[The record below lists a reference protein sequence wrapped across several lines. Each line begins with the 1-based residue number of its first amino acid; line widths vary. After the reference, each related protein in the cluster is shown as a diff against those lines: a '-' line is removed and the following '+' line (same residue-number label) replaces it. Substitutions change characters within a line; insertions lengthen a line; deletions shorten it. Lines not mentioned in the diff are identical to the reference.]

1 MDWAVA
7 SSPSPE
13 IEAAMIL
20 ALYLRALRL
29 LRADRRNAAALVV
42 GNMLLGVVAVVEPV
56 LFGRVVDALAQGRPP
71 WSIIALWAA
80 LGIGSI
86 AGGAVISLVADR
98 MAHRRRL
105 EAMTEAFDRTMTLPA
120 PFLSEQGSGRII
132 RIMLSGGDALFGLLL
147 AFFREQ
153 QAAAMSLILLIP
165 IAFWMQPVMA
175 SVLLVLA
182 LVYVGFSWLVVGKT
196 EAGQARVEAHH
207 QAVSSRIGDVVA
219 NVGVIQAYTRVRA
232 EGADLR
238 AMTGQLL
245 GAQYPVL
252 SWWALMMV
260 MTRGASTLAMVTLFA
275 VGAMLMGAGRV
286 TVGEIVSFIGFAGV
300 LIARLDQLSAS
311 LARVFVQA
319 PTLQGLFKLMDTR
332 LEQADAPDAEMLTSV
347 RGEIVFDKVSHWFLG
362 THMGVFDIS
371 FRAPAGATVAL
382 VGASG
387 AGKTTLMSL
396 LQRQREPDLGRIT
409 IDGHD
414 IRRVSLTSLR
424 ASIGVVFQ
432 DAGLF
437 NRSIADNLRL
447 AKPGATD
454 AELEA
459 AARAAQVHEAILQKQ
474 GGYGFV
480 IGEQG
485 RLLSGGERQRI
496 AIARAILKDAPI
508 LILDEATSALDTV
521 TEVQVKQALEAA
533 SRGRTTFLIAH
544 RLSTVVDADLI
555 IVMDRGRIVEQGDY
569 QTLMAQGG
577 AFWRLARE
585 GGLIAAA
592 GAPSGK
598 AGTQG
603 A

>member
-1 MDWAVA
+1 
-7 SSPSPE
+7 
-13 IEAAMIL
+13 MIV
-20 ALYLRALRL
+20 ALYIRALRL
-29 LRADRRNAAALVV
+29 LRPDSRTATGLVF
-42 GNMLLGVVAVVEPV
+42 GNVLLGAISVIEPV
-56 LFGRVVDALAQGRPP
+56 LFGRVVDALARGRAA
-71 WSIIALWAA
+71 WSVIALWAA
-80 LGIGSI
+80 LGVVSI
-86 AGGAVISLVADR
+86 AGGAAISLAADR

-105 EAMTEAFDRTMTLPA
+105 AAMTEAFDRTMTLPA

-132 RIMLSGGDALFGLLL
+132 RVMLSGGDALFGLVL

-153 QAAAMSLILLIP
+153 QAAAMSLVLLIP

-182 LVYVGFSWLVVGKT
+182 LAYVGFSWLVVGKT

-275 VGAMLMGAGRV
+275 AGTMLLSTGRV

-332 LEQADAPDAEMLTSV
+332 LGQADAPDAEMLTSV
-347 RGEIVFDKVSHWFLG
+347 RGEIVFEKVSHWFLG
-362 THMGVFDIS
+362 THMGVFDID

-409 IDGHD
+409 IDGRD
-414 IRRVSLTSLR
+414 ILRVSLTSLR

-447 AKPGATD
+447 ARPGATD

-459 AARAAQVHEAILQKQ
+459 AARAAQVHDAILQKK

-569 QTLMAQGG
+569 RTLMAKGG

-585 GGLIAAA
+585 GGLIAATE
-592 GAPSGK
+592 AP
-598 AGTQG
+598 AEQP
-603 A
+603 APVIA

>member
-1 MDWAVA
+1 MTYL
-7 SSPSPE
+7 PSPE
-13 IEAAMIL
+13 SEAAMIL

-29 LRADRRNAAALVV
+29 LRADRRNALALVF
-42 GNMLLGVVAVVEPV
+42 GNVLLGIVAVIEPV
-56 LFGRVVDALAQGRPP
+56 LFGRVVDALAQGRAP

-80 LGIGSI
+80 LGVGSI
-86 AGGAVISLVADR
+86 ASGAVISLVADR

-132 RIMLSGGDALFGLLL
+132 RAMLSGGDALFALLL

-175 SVLLVLA
+175 GVLLVLA
-182 LVYVGFSWLVVGKT
+182 LAYVGFSWLVVGKT

-219 NVGVIQAYTRVRA
+219 NVGVIQAYTRVRD

-275 VGAMLMGAGRV
+275 AGAMLLNAGRV

-319 PTLQGLFKLMDTR
+319 PTLQGLFKLMDTS
-332 LEQADAPDAEMLTSV
+332 LGQADAPDAEMLASV
-347 RGEIVFDKVSHWFLG
+347 RGEIVFEKVSHWFLG

-592 GAPSGK
+592 EAQPGT